1 MSGPSNDELRA
12 ALHRAADW
20 AADYVAGAEQY
31 PVFPTVAPG
40 DITEA
45 LPSHPP
51 REGESLGAMI
61 DDVDRVVVPG
71 LTHWNHPGFLAY
83 FANTG
88 SGAGI
93 LGEMMTATLNVN
105 AMLWQTSPAA
115 TELEQVVLAWCAEL
129 VGLPPEWFG
138 QITDTASTSTFTAL
152 AAAREAAGVDVRERG
167 MTGRSD
173 LPQLRVYA
181 SREAHSSVEKACIAL
196 GLGRTG
202 FTAIGTDELYRMRTD
217 ELDAAIAADV
227 ASGCKPIAVVATV
240 GTTSSTSIDPVD
252 AVADICSR
260 YGLWLH
266 VDAAYG
272 GAAALAPEL
281 RGVLAGCDR
290 ADSIVINPHKW
301 MLTPMDCSLL
311 WTARPDQLRAAFSL
325 VPAYLRTDQD
335 GAVNLMDYGLA
346 LGRRFRSLKL
356 WMVLRAYG
364 AEGLAEVIRE
374 HVRLARLAE
383 SWIAEEDGWELL
395 APVPFSTVNF
405 RHHPDGMD
413 EEDELA
419 RHNAEI
425 LAAVNRVG
433 DVYLSRTDL
442 EDGSRSTSPW
452 VTAARRSGRSPGRGS
467 FCGRWRADR
476 CAAPGEDVAGDHL
489 DRSGHRNRDECA
501 EQAEQRPSRAAPRP
515 ARGTRRAGRYGGTRS
530 AAGRGSPPAGRR
542 CSRSA

>member
-1 MSGPSNDELRA
+1 
-12 ALHRAADW
+12 
-20 AADYVAGAEQY
+20 
-31 PVFPTVAPG
+31 VFPTVAPG

-196 GLGRTG
+196 GLGRAG

-217 ELDAAIAADV
+217 ELEAAIAADV
-227 ASGCKPIAVVATV
+227 AAGCRPIAVVATV

-252 AVADICSR
+252 AVADICAR

-383 SWIAEEDGWELL
+383 SWIAAEDGWELL

-425 LAAVNRVG
+425 LAEVNRVG

-442 EDGSRSTSPW
+442 G
-452 VTAARRSGRSPGRGS
+452 GR
-467 FCGRWRADR
+467 FAI
-476 CAAPGEDVAGDHL
+476 HL
-489 DRSGHRNRDECA
+489 AVGN
-501 EQAEQRPSRAAPRP
+501 
-515 ARGTRRAGRYGGTRS
+515 GGTTERQVTRAWQLLRE
-530 AAGRGSPPAGRR
+530 AAG
-542 CSRSA
+542 